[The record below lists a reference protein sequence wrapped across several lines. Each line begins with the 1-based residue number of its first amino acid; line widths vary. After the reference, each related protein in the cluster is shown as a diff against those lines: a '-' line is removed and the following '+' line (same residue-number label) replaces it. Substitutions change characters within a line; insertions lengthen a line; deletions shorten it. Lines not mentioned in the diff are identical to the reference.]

1 MRVLCLVLPL
11 VAGHEGS
18 MEEVLAVMRQM
29 ESIPERERRCL
40 LCHTIA
46 KGWARALE
54 SKVASL
60 PTRQLHE
67 EEFIDV
73 EHQWLCQH
81 ILESVGEDDLWRI
94 FVRFKDIPAEHLC
107 TAEVRMWTILSTA
120 GGNFNS
126 LGYSDATD
134 ERGREIPFCLDDHGL
149 FYCNAIEAAASA
161 MEMAVIGAKN
171 CVLLA
176 KNRLKG
182 LTEKIDKT
190 RSKL

>member
-18 MEEVLAVMRQM
+18 MEEVLARGLPQM
-29 ESIPERERRCL
+29 CAKLHCMFKQDPPLTLSQIPEERRCL

-73 EHQWLCQH
+73 
-81 ILESVGEDDLWRI
+81 LETICINNSVKEPCG
-94 FVRFKDIPAEHLC
+94 
-107 TAEVRMWTILSTA
+107 
-120 GGNFNS
+120 
-126 LGYSDATD
+126 LGTS
-134 ERGREIPFCLDDHGL
+134 
-149 FYCNAIEAAASA
+149 
-161 MEMAVIGAKN
+161 MAVSTYSGV
-171 CVLLA
+171 CRGG
-176 KNRLKG
+176 RLVAYLRQAQG
-182 LTEKIDKT
+182 HSC
-190 RSKL
+190 RAPMHS

>member
-1 MRVLCLVLPL
+1 M
-11 VAGHEGS
+11 AKQIG
-18 MEEVLAVMRQM
+18 
-29 ESIPERERRCL
+29 
-40 LCHTIA
+40 TIA
-46 KGWARALE
+46 LSNGVRYSDALIAGLSEKLTIARKYQQIFATFFRVPPT
-54 SKVASL
+54 SSSL
-60 PTRQLHE
+60 
-67 EEFIDV
+67 
-73 EHQWLCQH
+73 
-81 ILESVGEDDLWRI
+81 
-94 FVRFKDIPAEHLC
+94 AC
-107 TAEVRMWTILSTA
+107 TDPPGGTILSTA

-126 LGYSDATD
+126 LGQYDTTSGSGPQIWKSFSNSPLDVDSEKALFPEKPQETYAWWAYPVYDTED